1 MRETLSRLGRTA
13 IKLEGQW
20 LFPVLHPFA
29 PRFECPLCAYRSPL
43 RKVTP
48 STGTPQYA
56 QVELLHSSQAPDLLH
71 TSIYQDRT
79 GWPNE
84 LSPLH
89 PPMSGQWQRDIVPVC
104 STQQG
109 SESN

>member
-1 MRETLSRLGRTA
+1 MAFPRSAPVCATLRVSALRLS
-13 IKLEGQW
+13 Q
-20 LFPVLHPFA
+20 
-29 PRFECPLCAYRSPL
+29 SPC
-43 RKVTP
+43 KVTP